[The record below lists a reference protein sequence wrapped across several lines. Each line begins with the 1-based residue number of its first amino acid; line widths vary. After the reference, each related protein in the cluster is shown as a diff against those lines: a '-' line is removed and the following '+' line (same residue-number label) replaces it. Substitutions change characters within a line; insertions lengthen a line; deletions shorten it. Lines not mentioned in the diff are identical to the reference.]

1 MKTSER
7 KRAKWEQEVAAFR
20 ASGLTQSAYAR
31 QRGLTLSTL
40 GYWVNKLKPVEST
53 QPTPPAIFVPV
64 ELRQEASQ
72 QRGARGESAGCPVA
86 VLTYGDAELV
96 SIAPS

>member
-40 GYWVNKLKPVEST
+40 GYWVIS
-53 QPTPPAIFVPV
+53 
-64 ELRQEASQ
+64 
-72 QRGARGESAGCPVA
+72 
-86 VLTYGDAELV
+86 
-96 SIAPS
+96 